1 MNGCL
6 HESPGRDRP
15 GEFLGET
22 ELLPVVCEEPFLK
35 KQETW
40 CSGEGLTASP
50 VFLRDQSSL
59 GCFFYAQDRYGRKKY

>member
-22 ELLPVVCEEPFLK
+22 ELLPVVCEEPFFEK
-35 KQETW
+35 TGDVVQW
-40 CSGEGLTASP
+40 
-50 VFLRDQSSL
+50 
-59 GCFFYAQDRYGRKKY
+59 